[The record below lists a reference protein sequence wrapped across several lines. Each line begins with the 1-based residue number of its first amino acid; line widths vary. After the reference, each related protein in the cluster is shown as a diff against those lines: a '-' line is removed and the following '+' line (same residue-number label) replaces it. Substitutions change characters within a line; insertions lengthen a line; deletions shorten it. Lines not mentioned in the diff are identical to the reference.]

1 MTRPRRSSRKSPVL
15 ENQRRRR
22 GKRRPLVL
30 IVTEGKNS
38 EPEYF
43 RMLAREFGFG
53 YEVNVQDVR
62 GSAPI
67 NLVNHVKERSE
78 WREYD
83 HIYCVFDMDKHSTY
97 ENAVKAIQQMDGNKS
112 YGKVSIKAI
121 TSVPCFEIWLFL
133 HVRKSAR
140 SYSGGSSPCKD
151 LEREMKRYNPFRNYS
166 KSKDWMSSNF
176 NTLKDSR
183 DNAIERSER
192 ILADAAKTGLAA
204 HLANPS
210 TCVHMV
216 VDLFDKLSSK
226 RTG

>member
-1 MTRPRRSSRKSPVL
+1 MTRSGRRRGSPVL
-15 ENQRRRR
+15 GNQRRRR

-53 YEVNVQDVR
+53 HEVNVQDVR

-67 NLVNHVKERSE
+67 NLVNHVKEKLE
-78 WREYD
+78 WKTYD
-83 HIYCVFDMDKHSTY
+83 HIYCVFDMDRHSTY
-97 ENAVKAIQQMDGNKS
+97 EEAVQAVQQMDKS
-112 YGKVSIKAI
+112 KRYGSVSVKAI

-133 HVRKSAR
+133 HVKESTR
-140 SYSGGSSPCKD
+140 SFSGSSSPCRD
-151 LEREMKRYNPFRNYS
+151 LEREMKRHGFFWNYS

-176 NTLKDSR
+176 NALKNGRGD
-183 DNAIERSER
+183 AMKRSKS
-192 ILADAAKTGLAA
+192 ILKEAAKTGLAA

-216 VDLFDKLSSK
+216 VNFLDELSSK
-226 RTG
+226 RAG

>member
-1 MTRPRRSSRKSPVL
+1 MTRSKRSRKSPVL
-15 ENQRRRR
+15 ENQRRRC

-43 RMLAREFGFG
+43 RLLAREFGFG
-53 YEVNVQDVR
+53 HEVNVQNVR
-62 GSAPI
+62 GTAPI
-67 NLVNHVKERSE
+67 NLVKYVKERFQLE
-78 WREYD
+78 KYD
-83 HIYCVFDMDKHSTY
+83 YIYCVFDMDTHPSY
-97 ENAVKAIQQMDGNKS
+97 ENAVKTIQQMDENKS
-112 YGKVSIKAI
+112 YENVSIKAI

-176 NTLKDSR
+176 NALKDSR